1 MRHGGVKCNPKR
13 QTAKLH
19 ANTHGLTSR
28 HTCRK
33 ASTRL
38 FLKALLSY
46 QTSSTDTV
54 LVLRNDQPM
63 KCLNLGR
70 SFLKVDQTSAVMF
83 VAVFSKTSRFV
94 G

>member
-1 MRHGGVKCNPKR
+1 MRHNGVKYNPKR
-13 QTAKLH
+13 QTAKFH
-19 ANTHGLTSR
+19 ANTHGLISR
-28 HTCRK
+28 HTCSK

-54 LVLRNDQPM
+54 
-63 KCLNLGR
+63 
-70 SFLKVDQTSAVMF
+70 DQTSAVVF

-94 G
+94 GYKWVKSMFGALERYVIRKIR

>member
-1 MRHGGVKCNPKR
+1 MF
-13 QTAKLH
+13 
-19 ANTHGLTSR
+19 
-28 HTCRK
+28 TCSK

-63 KCLNLGR
+63 KCLNLGTR
-70 SFLKVDQTSAVMF
+70 PFSEGGPSECSFVCGCVLENFTFRRLKMGEIDV
-83 VAVFSKTSRFV
+83 
-94 G
+94 